1 MSHDRLGGLDAAF
14 LCMEHA
20 ESPMH
25 VGGLAVFRSEH
36 PVQPLPLIKLLARRA
51 TGIHRLRRRVRYE
64 WPTGVARWV
73 PDDEF
78 DVSLHIHA
86 HRPDD
91 RGGRQCLED
100 LAASLMASPLDPTRP
115 LWEIHLITGCADG
128 QFAVLLKLHHA
139 MADGISAMQITL
151 GLLDGER
158 GTVPH
163 AEPAPA
169 NRPLVARATGLLSD
183 PGRLVGIVAKLPA
196 QLPRAFDDARA
207 GLAIA
212 YDVLRETRLPPVRSA
227 VAAAT
232 GTGRRFTTV
241 TLSMNEVR
249 QARRAHGGTANDVL
263 LATLTGAFRS
273 WLISRR
279 RRTTTTPLRALIP
292 VSTRARTVDAENG
305 NQLSGYLCDLPIDVS
320 DPVAR
325 LQLVRAQMDA
335 SKAAG
340 PYRGA
345 GALPLL
351 AARLPFALHYLMG
364 PLVSRSAPLL
374 FDTVITNVPMPSVFH
389 SLAGAE
395 LLEIV
400 PIVPLPRGHG
410 LGIAMIAYRGSIH
423 IGLHADGEA
432 VPALDRLAAMI
443 PESLQALSQCKR
455 SDGGNKRQTPAGD
468 FKAVLPALKSPSDL
482 VSLPAPAGLR

>member
-36 PVQPLPLIKLLARRA
+36 PVQPLPLIKLLVRRA
-51 TGIHRLRRRVRYE
+51 AGIDRLRRRIRYE

-73 PDDEF
+73 DDTEF
-78 DVSLHIHA
+78 DANLHIHA
-86 HRPDD
+86 HRLDD
-91 RGGRQCLED
+91 RGRQCLEE
-100 LAASLMASPLDPTRP
+100 LAASLMASRLDLARP
-115 LWEIHLITGCADG
+115 LWEIHLITGYADG
-128 QFAVLLKLHHA
+128 RFAVLLKLHHA

-151 GLLDGER
+151 GLLDGDR
-158 GTVPH
+158 GTGPRS
-163 AEPAPA
+163 EPATA
-169 NRPLVARATGLLSD
+169 GRPLVARAAGLLSG
-183 PGRLVGIVAKLPA
+183 PARLAGITAKFPA
-196 QLPRAFDDARA
+196 QLPRAIDDARA
-207 GLAIA
+207 GLTIA

-232 GTGRRFTTV
+232 GTARRFTAV
-241 TLSMNEVR
+241 TLSMDEVR

-263 LATLTGAFRS
+263 LAALAGALRS

-279 RRTTTTPLRALIP
+279 RRTTLTPLRALIP
-292 VSTRARTVDAENG
+292 VSTRTRTTDAKNG
-305 NQLSGYLCDLPIDVS
+305 NQLSGYLCDLPIDES

-325 LQLVRAQMDA
+325 LRLVRAQMDA

-364 PLVSRSAPLL
+364 PLISRSAPLL

-400 PIVPLPRGHG
+400 PVVPLPRGHG

-423 IGLHADGEA
+423 IGLHANVEA

-443 PESLQALSQCKR
+443 PESLRALSRHKTA
-455 SDGGNKRQTPAGD
+455 DGGNKRQKPVGD
-468 FKAVLPALKSPSDL
+468 FSAVLPALKSPRDL
-482 VSLPAPAGLR
+482 VSLPAPAGPR